1 MTQINHIPSMI
12 CLSIIIPV
20 YNVEKYI
27 HECLLSIRNQIK
39 NNIEVIIVNDG
50 STDQSA
56 QAVDE
61 FIHNLP
67 NSLKQ
72 NFIVIDQENQ
82 GVSHARNNGIQ
93 NANGNYI
100 TFIDSDDIIANDYIS
115 KILSAIQ
122 TSPDIIQ
129 FNAYCFFESAPEK
142 NYHLSQPSLSFGLH
156 KMNDEVLQNI
166 FNENNWFSWLRVYKR
181 ELLLNN
187 PFPTYMTHFEDAFIV
202 SKIITEIKNVF
213 IIKDSIYNYRILENS
228 ATRENNLATKNK
240 LLNSCALLIKEL
252 TKNTQKKHIFAIPL
266 LHFSYIYLDESK
278 KSRGYFITNKNW
290 KKITEE
296 MKSLKFN
303 LSIIKTKRE
312 KLFFI
317 FRDFGIFGH
326 YLARKLSKLIK

>member
-1 MTQINHIPSMI
+1 MTQISHIPSMI
-12 CLSIIIPV
+12 FLSIIIPV

-27 HECLLSIRNQIK
+27 HECLLSACNQIK
-39 NNIEVIIVNDG
+39 NNIEVIIINDG

-56 QAVDE
+56 QIIDE
-61 FIHNLP
+61 FTHNLP

-82 GVSHARNNGIQ
+82 GVSHARNNGIK

-100 TFIDSDDIIANDYIS
+100 TFIDSDDIIADDYIS
-115 KILSAIQ
+115 KILSAVQ
-122 TSPDIIQ
+122 TSPDLIQ

-142 NYHLSQPSLSFGLH
+142 NYHLSQPSLSSGLH
-156 KMNDEVLQNI
+156 KVNDEVLRKI

-187 PFPTYMTHFEDAFIV
+187 PFPTNMTHFEDAFIV
-202 SKIITEIKNVF
+202 SKILTEIKNIF

-228 ATRENNLATKNK
+228 ATRENNLSTKNK
-240 LLNSCALLIKEL
+240 LLNSCSLLIKEL
-252 TKNTQKKHIFAIPL
+252 IKNTKKRNIFAIPL

-278 KSRGYFITNKNW
+278 KCRGYFITNKNW
-290 KKITEE
+290 RKIAKE
-296 MKSLKFN
+296 MKNLKPD
-303 LSIIKTKRE
+303 LSIIQTKRE

-317 FRDFGIFGH
+317 FRDLGVFGH

>member
-1 MTQINHIPSMI
+1 MTQISHIPSMI

-27 HECLLSIRNQIK
+27 HECLLSVCNQIK

-56 QAVDE
+56 QVVDE

-82 GVSHARNNGIQ
+82 GVSQARNNGIQ

-100 TFIDSDDIIANDYIS
+100 TFIDSDDIIADDYIF

-122 TSPDIIQ
+122 TSPDLIQ

-142 NYHLSQPSLSFGLH
+142 NYHLSQPSLSSGLH
-156 KMNDEVLQNI
+156 KVNDEVLRNI

-187 PFPTYMTHFEDAFIV
+187 QFPTNMTHFEDAFIV
-202 SKIITEIKNVF
+202 SKILTEIENIF

-252 TKNTQKKHIFAIPL
+252 IKNTKKRDIFSIPL

-278 KSRGYFITNKNW
+278 KCRDYFTTNKNW
-290 KKITEE
+290 KKITKE
-296 MKSLKFN
+296 MKDLKFN
-303 LSIIKTKRE
+303 LSIIQTKRE

-317 FRDFGIFGH
+317 FRDFGTFGH

>member
-1 MTQINHIPSMI
+1 MTQISHIPSMI

-27 HECLLSIRNQIK
+27 HECLLSICNQIK

-56 QAVDE
+56 QIIDE
-61 FIHNLP
+61 FTHNLP

-82 GVSHARNNGIQ
+82 GVSHARNNGIK

-100 TFIDSDDIIANDYIS
+100 TFIDSDDIIADDYIS
-115 KILSAIQ
+115 KILSAVQ
-122 TSPDIIQ
+122 TSPDLIQ

-142 NYHLSQPSLSFGLH
+142 NYHLSQPSLSSGLH
-156 KMNDEVLQNI
+156 KVNDEVLRNI

-187 PFPTYMTHFEDAFIV
+187 PFPTNMTHFEDAFIV
-202 SKIITEIKNVF
+202 SKILTEIKNIF

-228 ATRENNLATKNK
+228 ATRENNLSTKNK
-240 LLNSCALLIKEL
+240 LLNSCSLLIKEL
-252 TKNTQKKHIFAIPL
+252 IKNTKKRDIFAIPL

-278 KSRGYFITNKNW
+278 KCRGYFITNKNW
-290 KKITEE
+290 RKIAKE
-296 MKSLKFN
+296 MKNLKPD
-303 LSIIKTKRE
+303 LSIIQTKRE

-317 FRDFGIFGH
+317 FRDLGVFGH

>member
-1 MTQINHIPSMI
+1 MTQISHIPSMI
-12 CLSIIIPV
+12 FLSIIIPV

-27 HECLLSIRNQIK
+27 HECLLSICNQIK

-56 QAVDE
+56 QIIDE
-61 FIHNLP
+61 FTHNLP

-82 GVSHARNNGIQ
+82 GVSHARNNGIK

-100 TFIDSDDIIANDYIS
+100 TFIDSDDIIADDYIS
-115 KILSAIQ
+115 KILSAVQ
-122 TSPDIIQ
+122 TSPDLIQ

-142 NYHLSQPSLSFGLH
+142 NYHLSQPSLSSGLH
-156 KMNDEVLQNI
+156 KVNDEVLRNI

-187 PFPTYMTHFEDAFIV
+187 PFPTNMTHFEDAFIV
-202 SKIITEIKNVF
+202 SNILIEIKNIF

-228 ATRENNLATKNK
+228 ATRENNLSTKNK
-240 LLNSCALLIKEL
+240 LLNSCSLLIKEL
-252 TKNTQKKHIFAIPL
+252 IKNTKKRDIFAIPL

-278 KSRGYFITNKNW
+278 KCRGYFITNKNW
-290 KKITEE
+290 RKIAKE
-296 MKSLKFN
+296 MKNLKPD
-303 LSIIKTKRE
+303 LSIIQTKRE

-317 FRDFGIFGH
+317 FRDLGVFGH